1 MRKRN
6 ESAYTSRNEPRA
18 LWKALIKLTGSL
30 IAAPRIS
37 WAFRVP
43 GNGTPPVYNET
54 RASKKRS
61 GPRVLFPARIQFDH
75 LFAGTKHQLR
85 RRIYL
90 FIVFIFFFFSKKAR
104 KTSHLRRIALG
115 DTEFNRTHRCFEVA
129 EVRDVGLSS
138 VYTFST
144 SSREK
149 NYQPFEGKIG
159 LRFHF
164 VLIFIDFL
172 FSFYYL
178 RYEFDFALQ
187 RVNQCSSL
195 LYHVRCN
202 FESQMNLFF
211 FFFFKAQS
219 WKILILSFREYFLI
233 RNPNVFLPKS
243 NSDYYL
249 LILFDRSSRQAIRTS
264 VNGWNIRTRIF
275 DFQISITR
283 FSNISHRSRVSMSLF
298 SVR

>member
-1 MRKRN
+1 MSLSCPGERD
-6 ESAYTSRNEPRA
+6 TSRLQRNAGKQETVRTPCPVPRA
-18 LWKALIKLTGSL
+18 YPVRPFIRGNKAPTS
-30 IAAPRIS
+30 S
-37 WAFRVP
+37 S
-43 GNGTPPVYNET
+43 N
-54 RASKKRS
+54 
-61 GPRVLFPARIQFDH
+61 
-75 LFAGTKHQLR
+75 
-85 RRIYL
+85 L
-90 FIVFIFFFFSKKAR
+90 FIYCFYFFFFSKKAR

-129 EVRDVGLSS
+129 EVRDVGLSRQR

-219 WKILILSFREYFLI
+219 
-233 RNPNVFLPKS
+233 
-243 NSDYYL
+243 
-249 LILFDRSSRQAIRTS
+249 
-264 VNGWNIRTRIF
+264 
-275 DFQISITR
+275 
-283 FSNISHRSRVSMSLF
+283 
-298 SVR
+298 